1 MTVQSRQRRPGGLTR
16 RWQRVPARVE
26 VLPGTTGE
34 RWPIALAPPGE
45 NRRYWRRGFT
55 CLREFFANPHDT
67 GKAFEFYYA
76 VGQGAMETYFQRFAA
91 SPHGPRLL
99 THKPSLADTIRDR
112 DALAAMP
119 EGSLGRAFLVFLDA
133 HGYQSLGILRLY
145 HVIMEKWQRE
155 VGLPPLDDDRMWFVN
170 RYMTSHDLQHIV
182 TGYGPDEMGEAA
194 LSAFTLGQHYGFG
207 LMVLTSGAIAH
218 LGRQL
223 GLPWFAYAWRAWRR
237 GRRAQPLYAAPW
249 EELLPLPLDLV
260 REVLAIEPIDRAHPN
275 GIWAA
280 NFNAP
285 QGNALLDEAEIAKS
299 GAQ

>member
-1 MTVQSRQRRPGGLTR
+1 
-16 RWQRVPARVE
+16 
-26 VLPGTTGE
+26 
-34 RWPIALAPPGE
+34 
-45 NRRYWRRGFT
+45 
-55 CLREFFANPHDT
+55 
-67 GKAFEFYYA
+67 
-76 VGQGAMETYFQRFAA
+76 
-91 SPHGPRLL
+91 
-99 THKPSLADTIRDR
+99 
-112 DALAAMP
+112 
-119 EGSLGRAFLVFLDA
+119 
-133 HGYQSLGILRLY
+133 
-145 HVIMEKWQRE
+145 MEKWQRE